1 MTEVVATI
9 ETGRIRGV
17 GDNGVRRFLG
27 VPYAAGPVGDLR
39 FAAPK
44 PHAPWT
50 DTRDATEPG
59 PTAPQFVRP
68 FPGLDIAPLVGA
80 GWAQGDDFLTANIW
94 APEGATA
101 APVLVFVHGGA
112 FVLGSNN
119 AAVQDGSGFARSGV
133 VSIAINYRMGVEG
146 FLPVSGAP
154 TNLGLRDIIAA
165 LQWVGRN
172 AAAFGGD
179 PANIT
184 VHGESAGA
192 MLLADLVASP
202 AAQGL
207 FRRAIIQSGHGDMVR
222 PPHAA
227 ARLVKK
233 LARMMKIKPDL
244 AGFRS
249 RDESAGLT
257 AIERISRPTAR
268 IDLRDDTGREPAFG
282 LTRFLPVTGDDI
294 LPEAPRSA
302 LAKGIGADIQ
312 VLIGTNREEM
322 NLYFVP
328 TGVRGKLNGFLARM
342 ILKKVEPQA
351 KPILKAYGLG
361 TKGVSAGDAFTR
373 ALSDL
378 VFRYPARRFAAAHRG
393 RTHMY
398 EMDWRSPAAGGEL
411 GACHGIELPF
421 VFDTLPTCTGPEG
434 LAGVAPPQALADRIH
449 GLWVAFARTGELPW
463 REYSTADPQ
472 VFALEAGTAAPEPPL
487 PVAAILN

>member
-1 MTEVVATI
+1 MAEAVVTI
-9 ETGRIRGV
+9 ETGRVRGLED
-17 GDNGVRRFLG
+17 GGIRRFLG
-27 VPYAAGPVGDLR
+27 VPYAAAPVGNLR
-39 FAAPK
+39 FVAPA
-44 PHAPWT
+44 PHAPWS
-50 DTRDATEPG
+50 DIRDATSPG
-59 PTAPQFVRP
+59 PTAPQSVRP
-68 FPGLDIAPLVGA
+68 FPGLDITPLVGR
-80 GWAQGDDFLTANIW
+80 GWAKGDDFLTANVW
-94 APEGATA
+94 APAGVTG

-119 AAVQDGSGFARSGV
+119 TAVQDGSGFARSGV
-133 VSIAINYRMGVEG
+133 VSIAINYRMGMEG
-146 FLPVSGAP
+146 FLPIPGAP
-154 TNLGLRDIIAA
+154 TNLGLRDMIAA

-207 FRRAIIQSGHGDMVR
+207 FRRAIIQSGHGGMVR
-222 PPHAA
+222 PQHVAH
-227 ARLVKK
+227 RLVRK

-249 RDESAGLT
+249 RDAEAGVA
-257 AIERISRPTAR
+257 AIEAVSQPTFR

-282 LTRFLPVTGDDI
+282 LTKFLPVTGDDI
-294 LPEAPRSA
+294 LPEPPLAA
-302 LAKGIGADIQ
+302 LAKGVGSDIQ
-312 VLIGTNREEM
+312 ILIGTNREEM

-328 TGVRGKLNGFLARM
+328 TGVRGKLNGLFARM
-342 ILKKVEPQA
+342 ILKKVEPEA

>member
-1 MTEVVATI
+1 MAEAVVTI
-9 ETGRIRGV
+9 ETGRVRGLED
-17 GDNGVRRFLG
+17 GGIRRFLG
-27 VPYAAGPVGDLR
+27 VPYAAAPVGNLR
-39 FAAPK
+39 FVAPA
-44 PHAPWT
+44 PHAPWS
-50 DTRDATEPG
+50 DIRDATSPG
-59 PTAPQFVRP
+59 PTAPQSVRP
-68 FPGLDIAPLVGA
+68 FPGLDITPLVGR
-80 GWAQGDDFLTANIW
+80 GWAKGDDFLTANVW
-94 APEGATA
+94 APAGVTG

-119 AAVQDGSGFARSGV
+119 TAVQDGSGFARSGV

-146 FLPVSGAP
+146 FLPIPGAP
-154 TNLGLRDIIAA
+154 TNLGLRDMIAA

-207 FRRAIIQSGHGDMVR
+207 FRRAIIQSGHGGMVR
-222 PPHAA
+222 PQHVAH
-227 ARLVKK
+227 RLVRK

-249 RDESAGLT
+249 RDAEAGVA
-257 AIERISRPTAR
+257 AIEAVSQPTFR

-282 LTRFLPVTGDDI
+282 LTKFLPVTGDDI
-294 LPEAPRSA
+294 LPEPPLAA
-302 LAKGIGADIQ
+302 LAKGVGSDIQ
-312 VLIGTNREEM
+312 ILIGTNREEM

-328 TGVRGKLNGFLARM
+328 TGVRGKLNGLFARM
-342 ILKKVEPQA
+342 ILKKVEPEA